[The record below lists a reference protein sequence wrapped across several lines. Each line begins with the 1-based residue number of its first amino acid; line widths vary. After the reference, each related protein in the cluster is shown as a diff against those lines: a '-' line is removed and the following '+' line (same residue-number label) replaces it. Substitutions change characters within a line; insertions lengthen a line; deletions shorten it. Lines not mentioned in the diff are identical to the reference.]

1 MAIISKKEMEIITKI
16 VKGFSSLSDFDKGY
30 FLGVV
35 EAKAEAKR
43 EVEGRTSQ
51 NVGTLAVTKGAAAER
66 G

>member
-1 MAIISKKEMEIITKI
+1 MAIISEKEMEIIMKI

-35 EAKAEAKR
+35 ESKVEAKR

-51 NVGTLAVTKGAAAER
+51 NVGTLAVTKGTAVER

>member
-1 MAIISKKEMEIITKI
+1 MAIISEKEMEIIMKI

-35 EAKAEAKR
+35 ESKVEAKR

-51 NVGTLAVTKGAAAER
+51 NVGTLAVTKGTAVER
-66 G
+66 R